1 MLVVLSQEWEVGI
14 GGQKPARLFTRVERS
29 RVKFIYCWCI
39 IPWEPVAM
47 LVGAGYTPANTAIDR
62 IYEPYGQDQTVTY
75 ILMHLIQ
82 DCCTGG
88 HSLLCV

>member
-1 MLVVLSQEWEVGI
+1 MLV
-14 GGQKPARLFTRVERS
+14 
-29 RVKFIYCWCI
+29 C
-39 IPWEPVAM
+39 
-47 LVGAGYTPANTAIDR
+47 AGDTTPANTAIDR

-75 ILMHLIQ
+75 ILMHLIN